1 MKQRIVSII
10 IMITLMFIGMEIL
23 TSSEQI
29 LNSVKFSLSIWAN
42 NIFPSLFPFF
52 VLSELLINY
61 GFIEFVGE
69 LLKPIMIKLFKA
81 DSKTAFIFIMSILS
95 GFPSNA
101 KYTRELYKK
110 NIIDKKQATKILTF
124 THFSNPLFILGTLS
138 IMFLNN
144 LEAGL
149 LILLTHYLTNILIG
163 IIFRNYYSTNEK
175 LTNISL
181 KKALDKM
188 HSQRINNSQSF
199 GTILTS
205 SLLNTIN
212 TLLLILGVVTT
223 FLILTTIID
232 NNINLNNY
240 NQSILNGFVEMTQ
253 GLKYISILNIP
264 LKFKATLSTMILS
277 FGGLSVHMQI
287 IGILSDTDIEYF
299 PFLTARILHSAI
311 ASILVFLL
319 FDIFI

>member
-124 THFSNPLFILGTLS
+124 THFSNPLFIL
-138 IMFLNN
+138 
-144 LEAGL
+144 
-149 LILLTHYLTNILIG
+149 
-163 IIFRNYYSTNEK
+163 
-175 LTNISL
+175 
-181 KKALDKM
+181 
-188 HSQRINNSQSF
+188 
-199 GTILTS
+199 
-205 SLLNTIN
+205 
-212 TLLLILGVVTT
+212 
-223 FLILTTIID
+223 
-232 NNINLNNY
+232 
-240 NQSILNGFVEMTQ
+240 
-253 GLKYISILNIP
+253 
-264 LKFKATLSTMILS
+264 
-277 FGGLSVHMQI
+277 
-287 IGILSDTDIEYF
+287 
-299 PFLTARILHSAI
+299 
-311 ASILVFLL
+311 
-319 FDIFI
+319 